1 MNRLVTLLVLACATA
16 GALAADKQQVYKW
29 TDANGVV
36 HFSDAPPSGDAK
48 NVESLRLIG
57 GTSTA
62 SDSAAADDKTKPSD
76 DKSKPASPADNADN
90 QAKECERAKN
100 NLVLLQSNIPVN
112 EITPDGKEK
121 PLDAKDRQARVA
133 DVNARIARLCGK

>member
-36 HFSDAPPSGDAK
+36 HFSDAPPPDAK
-48 NVESLRLIG
+48 NAELLHLVG
-57 GTSTA
+57 GTSAA

-76 DKSKPASPADNADN
+76 DKSKPASPTDSTDT